1 MFTNIR
7 VQDIGGTAI
16 RHSIP
21 TGAVFKYHE
30 GNGTSYLSFGVY
42 TKFLLAA
49 KLASVNNIAN
59 FTITPLD
66 SGVTNRTC
74 EIIGVFDFAL
84 DMYAMPE
91 IGVAD
96 REFTFGYVISLKGDV
111 DDDGNSHLYLTV
123 GNEPDADVKQQL
135 LLRLTGQDTAHIFRA
150 IPDDSLI
157 AVRGTA
163 GLKVE
168 YLERKA

>member
-30 GNGTSYLSFGVY
+30 GNGTSYLSLGAY
-42 TKFLLAA
+42 RKFLLAA

-59 FTITPLD
+59 FTITPLE
-66 SGVTNRTC
+66 SRVTNRAC
-74 EIIGVFDFAL
+74 EITGVFDFVL
-84 DMYAMPE
+84 NMYDTPK
-91 IGVAD
+91 IGIAD
-96 REFTFGYVISLKGDV
+96 RKFAFGYVVSLKGDV

-123 GNEPDADVKQQL
+123 GNRPDGNIFGQL
-135 LLRLTGQDTAHIFRA
+135 LLRLTGQDTAHIVKD
-150 IPDDSLI
+150 IPDNALY